1 MVRDDHT
8 PDRLTI
14 TEARKALDQMGEAD
28 WIRAER
34 LARVA
39 ARGLQ
44 GMSPE
49 DLLQEACTK
58 LLSGQR
64 RFPRDTH
71 PLVVLKTAVRSEAS
85 NARKSSRTSPI
96 DEAYQVGGTLDSEG
110 SPQAVESSDRRTPEV
125 ERLAKEQIDA
135 LMELVSDDP
144 NAELVM
150 MAWFDNLRGQHAI
163 EATGLAPKDYDSAR
177 KRLMRKLATFAPPSG
192 ET

>member
-8 PDRLTI
+8 PDCLSR
-14 TEARKALDQMGEAD
+14 TEARAALDQMGEAD

-34 LARVA
+34 LASVA
-39 ARGLQ
+39 ARGLP

-71 PLVVLKTAVRSEAS
+71 PLVVLKTAMRSEAN
-85 NARKSSRTSPI
+85 NARKSSRASPI
-96 DEAYQVGGTLDSEG
+96 DDAYQVGVTLDSEN
-110 SPQAVESSDRRTPEV
+110 SPQPVEGSDRRTPEV
-125 ERLAKEQIDA
+125 ERVAKEQIDA
-135 LMELVSDDP
+135 LLELVSDDP

-163 EATGLAPKDYDSAR
+163 EATGLTAKDYDSAR
-177 KRLMRKLATFAPPSG
+177 KRLMRKLATFAPPLG